1 VQEIPRFQEVQVSGC
16 AQGPHGPARPGLLG
30 ANEKG
35 CFRRYGGAAS
45 GFDAF
50 VSDRLP
56 AHAASIVSWY
66 ARRRT
71 RTRDPLSDHPPP
83 ARPKTP
89 PGASPRGL
97 ARAPADTANSVGY
110 GSGITERYK
119 RRWSDTGRLPVY
131 PTGGSGRAL
140 SLPPPAREPPVRPN
154 SETRSAT
161 LTPAASASSRTSMGG
176 CAPGLRGKV

>member
-1 VQEIPRFQEVQVSGC
+1 MCLRRHDRSGVDVEC
-16 AQGPHGPARPGLLG
+16 AKYRGSKKYRSAELPKALMGPARPGLLG

-119 RRWSDTGRLPVY
+119 RRW
-131 PTGGSGRAL
+131 
-140 SLPPPAREPPVRPN
+140 
-154 SETRSAT
+154 
-161 LTPAASASSRTSMGG
+161 
-176 CAPGLRGKV
+176 